1 MFHVEPIDL
10 WLRIADAST
19 FPVPEDLPDK
29 LTRYRDWL
37 VSEAIPAGGIGSGE
51 ASRLD
56 IRHIADSL
64 LFALVMDP
72 SDHVLDVGTGV
83 GLPGIP
89 LACLMPETRFVLL
102 DRSARRIGLA
112 SRASRILKLDNVEVV
127 QSDVN
132 SWKQPTPVVVSRATI
147 PAEDLLSPLKTL
159 TSPGGIA
166 VIGGSW
172 SEMPEVNGYEV
183 KEIGS
188 AFLDRSVWIL
198 MMRQT

>member
-10 WLRIADAST
+10 WLRIADASV
-19 FPVPEDLPDK
+19 FPVPADLTDK

-37 VSEAIPAGGIGSGE
+37 VAEALPAGGIGPGE
-51 ASRLD
+51 SSRVD
-56 IRHIADSL
+56 TRHIADSL
-64 LFALVMDP
+64 LFSLVMDP
-72 SDHVLDVGTGV
+72 SDQVLDVGSGV

-89 LACLMPETRFVLL
+89 LACLMPKTRFVLL

-112 SRASRILKLDNVEVV
+112 SRAARILQLDNVEVV
-127 QSDVN
+127 QSDVTA
-132 SWKQPTPVVVSRATI
+132 WKQPAPVVVSRATI
-147 PAEDLLSPLKTL
+147 PPEDLLFPLKTL
-159 TSPGGIA
+159 VSPGGIA

-172 SEMPEVNGYEV
+172 GVMPEVSGYDV

-188 AFLDRSVWIL
+188 TFLDHSVWIL